1 MNFINIPNTKQSLR
15 TKIIQYF
22 KKLHKTQTIVEQF
35 TDSTFR
41 IFATFLYSDVQK
53 ISNRWFAGVYIIED
67 LYNYEYPFMLPK
79 SFRNYKNQTDCLLK
93 IQIIK
98 SISVESTQKTFQF
111 SEFIKQIK
119 LSNSAIRQVK

>member
-35 TDSTFR
+35 TDGTFR

-67 LYNYEYPFMLPK
+67 LYNYEYPFM
-79 SFRNYKNQTDCLLK
+79 NQTDCLLK